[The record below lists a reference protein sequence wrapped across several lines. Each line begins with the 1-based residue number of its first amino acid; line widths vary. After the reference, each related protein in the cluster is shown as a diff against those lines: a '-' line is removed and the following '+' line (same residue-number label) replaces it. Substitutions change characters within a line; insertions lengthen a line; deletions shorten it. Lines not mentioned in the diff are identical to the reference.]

1 MTCNR
6 RRCYAGHKNITITIT
21 CNQGRKA
28 LCRKIS
34 AKPSAQPLNMT
45 TQEQNDAAVSSKKN
59 KLMAYFSSYITP
71 TKHLSE
77 KSLRSAKMIA
87 KHLLVRRKWATRLH

>member
-1 MTCNR
+1 
-6 RRCYAGHKNITITIT
+6 
-21 CNQGRKA
+21 
-28 LCRKIS
+28 
-34 AKPSAQPLNMT
+34 MT

-77 KSLRSAKMIA
+77 KSLRSAKTIA
-87 KHLLVRRKWATRLH
+87 KHLLVRRKWATRLHLSSRPPATQLTVDEQIAIAVPLN